1 MQGLS
6 KVVIDR
12 LRSPNAVQKAL
23 LNRVVAI
30 PLLSESGRYHY
41 FHGVYVIIIFF
52 VSSTVVGAHVNV
64 IAVRYSELKSGIDV
78 FTRTGEVVGTSKHA
92 ADFVSI
98 FSIFLYNF
106 LIGYYSR
113 LCLLSQDLGGTGVSR
128 SLIPAGALVVPLF
141 LMQSYTR
148 LDPA

>member
-1 MQGLS
+1 M
-6 KVVIDR
+6 IDR

-30 PLLSESGRYHY
+30 PLLSEYLRYHY
-41 FHGVYVIIIFF
+41 FHGIILCNNHFL
-52 VSSTVVGAHVNV
+52 VTSTVVGAHVNV

-113 LCLLSQDLGGTGVSR
+113 LCLLSQGLGGTGVSR
-128 SLIPAGALVVPLF
+128 SLIPAGALIVPLF